1 MKCKILQYKNDG
13 FTFLETVISLS
24 IVLIVITGLTSFI
37 LSFNNNRKTDFI
49 KPQIEVLK
57 FNDSIRKIIN
67 LYNFDPDIDQNI
79 IYNKLEKKIYE
90 EAELYKY
97 IKIEKISYKN
107 SIYNSSNNNI
117 TLNKK
122 LIEVQFNCCNHNFC
136 IQESLF

>member
-1 MKCKILQYKNDG
+1 MKCKILQYRNDG

-79 IYNKLEKKIYE
+79 IYNK
-90 EAELYKY
+90 
-97 IKIEKISYKN
+97 
-107 SIYNSSNNNI
+107 
-117 TLNKK
+117 
-122 LIEVQFNCCNHNFC
+122 
-136 IQESLF
+136 